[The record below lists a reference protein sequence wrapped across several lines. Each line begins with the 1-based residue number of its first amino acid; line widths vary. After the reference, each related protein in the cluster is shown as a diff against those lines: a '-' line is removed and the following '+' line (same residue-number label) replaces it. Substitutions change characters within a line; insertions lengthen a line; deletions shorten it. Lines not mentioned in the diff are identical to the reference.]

1 MILKLSW
8 RNVWRNKLR
17 SLVIIIAVAFGI
29 AAAVFAGALTN
40 GLIDQKMRIAIESQT
55 AHIQMH
61 NSAFQENMD
70 IRHSLPDADF
80 FSEQFAGRD
89 DIKSWSGRIV
99 STAMLNTANGTTGMK
114 LLGIE
119 PEIEKKVSAVSEMI
133 IDGAYFEG
141 ARRNPIV
148 ISQRAATKLQVR
160 LRSKIVITMQDID
173 GEIVGAAFRVVGIFK
188 TPSAMFD
195 EGHAFVKQSD
205 MAKLLNSDKIH
216 EVAILLKD
224 IDRVPETV
232 AELRESAPENVEV
245 LAFTEVL
252 PELAA
257 INDSGWISNLILL
270 IIILL
275 ALAFGIINTMLMA
288 IFERIREIGVL
299 MAVGM
304 QKLRVFSMITIET
317 IFLAMIGGVIGM
329 IIGDIILR
337 IVSRNGIDLSAFA
350 EGMAEFGVET
360 IVYPSIDTKFYLL
373 VTLMVVL
380 TAIFSSMFPAIKA
393 LRLKPNEAVRHK

>member
-1 MILKLSW
+1 
-8 RNVWRNKLR
+8 
-17 SLVIIIAVAFGI
+17 
-29 AAAVFAGALTN
+29 
-40 GLIDQKMRIAIESQT
+40 
-55 AHIQMH
+55 
-61 NSAFQENMD
+61 
-70 IRHSLPDADF
+70 
-80 FSEQFAGRD
+80 
-89 DIKSWSGRIV
+89 
-99 STAMLNTANGTTGMK
+99 MLNTANGTSGLK
-114 LLGIE
+114 LLGID
-119 PEIEKKVSAVSEMI
+119 PAIEKQISSVSEMI
-133 IDGAYFEG
+133 VDGAYFEK

-148 ISQRAATKLQVR
+148 ISQRTASKLKVR
-160 LRSKIVITMQDID
+160 LRSKIVVTMQDID

-188 TPSAMFD
+188 TPAAAFD
-195 EGHAFVKQSD
+195 EGHAFVRQQD

-216 EVAILLKD
+216 EVAIIVKD
-224 IDRVPETV
+224 VEQVPATVAALREAMPET
-232 AELRESAPENVEV
+232 VEV

-257 INDSGWISNLILL
+257 INDSGWVSNIILL
-270 IIILL
+270 AIILL

-317 IFLAMIGGVIGM
+317 IFLALIGGVSGM

-337 IVSRNGIDLSAFA
+337 IVSKNGIDLSAFA
-350 EGMAEFGVET
+350 EGMAEFGVEST
-360 IVYPSIDTKFYLL
+360 VYPSIDNQFYLL